1 MDGTESEKHPFVVFF
16 IVSARPITDE
26 KSCEFPSSSGR
37 FRGARLAT
45 IQTGSGRV
53 QLSSSRCTFKLTRE
67 GRNGC

>member
-53 QLSSSRCTFKLTRE
+53 QLSTFEMHFQATW
-67 GRNGC
+67 